1 MNSLLITATD
11 TGVGKTVV
19 TAGLLAAA
27 RRRGLD
33 AAPMKPTQTGC
44 VYREGRWL
52 APDLEFCYGMS
63 GYRPEPAELG
73 LACPFPFEPACSPH
87 LAAALAGRRVSLASV
102 VYRFRRLCERHP
114 VVFVEG
120 VGGVRVPL
128 NEQDTMLDLMRALGI
143 PVLVVTRCSLG
154 TLNHTLLTTEALRAA
169 GIPVLGLVAVRATPG
184 PPGLVEEDNLR
195 TLPERTG
202 LPLLACLDYEP
213 GLARGEPGAEAFDAA
228 VASRLDRVL
237 DALDGFVMRP
247 CNP

>member
-1 MNSLLITATD
+1 MKSLLITATD

-27 RRRGLD
+27 RQRGLD

-44 VYREGRWL
+44 VYREGRWV

-87 LAAALAGRRVSLASV
+87 LAAAMAGRRVSLPSV

-128 NEQDTMLDLMRALGI
+128 NEQDTMLDLMHALGL
-143 PVLVVTRCSLG
+143 PVLVVTRCALG
-154 TLNHTLLTTEALRAA
+154 TLNHTLLTADALRTA
-169 GIPVLGLVAVRATPG
+169 GIPVLGLVAVHTTPG
-184 PPGLVEEDNLR
+184 QPGLIEADNLR
-195 TLPERTG
+195 ALPERTG
-202 LPLLACLDYEP
+202 LRLLACVDYEP
-213 GLARGEPGAEAFDAA
+213 ELAGETPQATTFQRTIAA
-228 VASRLDRVL
+228 TLNPVL
-237 DALDGFVMRP
+237 DALDGFIARG
-247 CNP
+247 NP